1 MGLWRGVGGTGEAEH
16 DMYLFSRTITLR
28 GNPRETTAWAKDICA
43 LVNDRSPFD
52 VSLWQGL
59 FGVPVGTLAFSMLVE
74 SRAAFAAGQ
83 VQLLADD
90 EYLDMIDKGMEYVTT
105 PAEDR
110 LVSMLHHAGG
120 ELRRAD
126 VGAVADIVAAQS
138 EVDRTPETISWSVG
152 MADLVAGITGYPVHL
167 GTVEH
172 GPFGELQWTSTVPDI
187 AEMDRLGD
195 LLAKDEDYVGRLSQ
209 ATGLF
214 VPGTGR
220 QILAIRIA

>member
-1 MGLWRGVGGTGEAEH
+1 MH
-16 DMYLFSRTITLR
+16 LFSRTVTLR
-28 GNPRETTAWAKDICA
+28 GNPRDTTAWAKDMCA

-52 VSLWQGL
+52 VSLWQAM
-59 FGVPVGTLAFSMLVE
+59 FGVPVGTLAFSMIVE

-83 VQLLADD
+83 LQLLADD
-90 EYLDMIDKGMEYVTT
+90 EYLDMIDDGMEYVTT
-105 PAEDR
+105 PPEDR

-126 VGAVADIVAAQS
+126 VGSAATIVAAQV
-138 EVDRTPETISWSVG
+138 EVDRTADAITWSVG

-172 GPFGELQWTSTVPDI
+172 GPFGELQWTSTGPDI
-187 AEMDRLGD
+187 AEIDRTGD
-195 LLAKDEDYVGRLSQ
+195 LLAKDEDYIGRFSQ

-214 VPGTGR
+214 VPGSGR
-220 QILAIRIA
+220 QLLAVRIA